1 MADESPEQIRERVL
15 KEELEKGSDPRV
27 AEGRSKAAELRAKQ
41 GLPIDPQ
48 EAWKAKLEKEGG
60 APAAAEAPAEP
71 AAEAAAETPEEAPE
85 EPAAPAE
92 EKAPEPSKQPEP
104 APADKEQPT
113 AAPAAAAAAEAPMP
127 EGVQRESDTPAEL
140 ARVTVAPPAVAEPP
154 KPTEFEPEIGELVE
168 FETEEMGELAGIKM
182 ADAPLASWLIA
193 AFVALVAIAAIYLV
207 VFSGAGVSEQASGC
221 RIAENRTIVCSD
233 PGPGGE
239 AGQPATHLGG

>member
-15 KEELEKGSDPRV
+15 AEELEKGSDPRV
-27 AEGRSKAAELRAKQ
+27 AEGRSKAAELRAQQ

-71 AAEAAAETPEEAPE
+71 AAEAPAETPEE
-85 EPAAPAE
+85 PAAAE

-104 APADKEQPT
+104 AAAEEEEPAAAP
-113 AAPAAAAAAEAPMP
+113 APAAAAQAPVP
-127 EGVQRESDTPAEL
+127 EGVQREADAPAEL
-140 ARVTVAPPAVAEPP
+140 ARVTVAPPAVVEPP
-154 KPTEFEPEIGELVE
+154 KPTEFEPEIGELIE

-193 AFVALVAIAAIYLV
+193 VFVALVAVAAIYLV

-221 RIAENRTIVCSD
+221 RIAEDRTIVCSD
-233 PGPGGE
+233 TGPAGE
-239 AGQPATHLGG
+239 AE

>member
-27 AEGRSKAAELRAKQ
+27 AEGRSKAAELRAQQ

-71 AAEAAAETPEEAPE
+71 AAEAVAETPEEAAE
-85 EPAAPAE
+85 EPEAPVE
-92 EKAPEPSKQPEP
+92 EKGPEPSKQPEP
-104 APADKEQPT
+104 AAAESEEKPA
-113 AAPAAAAAAEAPMP
+113 AAPAAAQAPMP

-140 ARVTVAPPAVAEPP
+140 ARVTVAPPAVVEPP

-182 ADAPLASWLIA
+182 ADAPLASWLVA
-193 AFVALVAIAAIYLV
+193 VFVALVAIAAIYLV

-221 RIAENRTIVCSD
+221 RIAEDRTIVCSD
-233 PGPGGE
+233 MGPAGE
-239 AGQPATHLGG
+239 AE

>member
-15 KEELEKGSDPRV
+15 AEELEKGSDPRV
-27 AEGRSKAAELRAKQ
+27 AEGRSKAAELRAQQ

-60 APAAAEAPAEP
+60 PRAPAAEDAPAP
-71 AAEAAAETPEEAPE
+71 TPEEPE
-85 EPAAPAE
+85 EPAEAAEAAE
-92 EKAPEPSKQPEP
+92 EKAPEPSEQPEP
-104 APADKEQPT
+104 AAAESEEKPAAAESEEKPAA
-113 AAPAAAAAAEAPMP
+113 AAPAPAAAEAPMP
-127 EGVQRESDTPAEL
+127 EGVQREADAPAEL
-140 ARVTVAPPAVAEPP
+140 ARVTVAPPAVVEPP

-193 AFVALVAIAAIYLV
+193 VFVALVAIAAIYLV

-221 RIAENRTIVCSD
+221 RIAEDRTIVCSET
-233 PGPGGE
+233 GPGE
-239 AGQPATHLGG
+239 AE